1 MMVSA
6 MAGKVPA
13 IAGSIRSVLGS
24 SLEGRQTALAASLPF
39 DALVAII
46 AIVSATTIVNAAL
59 IVMSVATTVPA
70 LSVSVAIAA
79 II

>member
-1 MMVSA
+1 MMVPA
-6 MAGKVPA
+6 MSDKVPA

-24 SLEGRQTALAASLPF
+24 SLEGWQTALAAAPPVGGIV
-39 DALVAII
+39 ATIVIAAAPAII
-46 AIVSATTIVNAAL
+46 DAAL